1 MEYQLQ
7 EGTISLADGFQDRTV
22 NMFVLGS
29 SIPAPLSITLS
40 RDDTLPGETL
50 TAYVDRQVKLI
61 AAKLRGYTPLGRKPA
76 TLSTG
81 QPLQGF
87 QVDAYYLND
96 GRPIYQR
103 QAAFEVTPGRIL
115 VFSTTSQSD
124 FSKRQDQDWQAL
136 LASFQPRL
144 APDETTA
151 DATDTE

>member
-1 MEYQLQ
+1 MEYHLQ
-7 EGTISLADGFQDRTV
+7 EGTLTLADGFQDRTV

-61 AAKLRGYTPLGRKPA
+61 AAKLRGHTLLGRKPA
-76 TLSTG
+76 TLSINE
-81 QPLQGF
+81 PLEGI

-96 GRPIYQR
+96 GRPLYQR
-103 QAAFEVTPGRIL
+103 QAAFEVAPGRIL

-124 FSKRQDQDWQAL
+124 FSKRQDQDWLAL
-136 LASFQPRL
+136 LASFRPRL
-144 APDETTA
+144 ATDPGTA
-151 DATDTE
+151 DATGME